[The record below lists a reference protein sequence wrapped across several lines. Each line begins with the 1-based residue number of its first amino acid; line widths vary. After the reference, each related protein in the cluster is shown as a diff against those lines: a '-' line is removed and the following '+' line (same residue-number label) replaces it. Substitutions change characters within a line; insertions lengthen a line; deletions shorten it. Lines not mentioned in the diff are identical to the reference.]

1 MSAASQAVNNPEE
14 MSKPELISVPE
25 ESHDHPD
32 EDSTVTEA
40 RREIV
45 GLLAV
50 AYRRYS
56 AIPKVGTDRP
66 TNPVNSELANSSSSS
81 VHGGVP

>member
-1 MSAASQAVNNPEE
+1 MSVASQAVNNPEE
-14 MSKPELISVPE
+14 MSKPELISVLE
-25 ESHDHPD
+25 ESHNCPD
-32 EDSTVTEA
+32 EDSTFTEA
-40 RREIV
+40 QQKII

-66 TNPVNSELANSSSSS
+66 TNPVNSELANPSVSS